1 MALNAV
7 VHKGGF
13 YAGLNPRDLS
23 FIDIVDFLLVG
34 RVLDIKI
41 VEPLPVNERNTLLFF
56 LSSVYEHSF
65 HYLSSNCCY
74 PRGRRLITGYNA
86 DGLPLP
92 DAVPECSMAGA
103 FLLMANDKSLTIK
116 EPAW

>member
-74 PRGRRLITGYNA
+74 P
-86 DGLPLP
+86 
-92 DAVPECSMAGA
+92 
-103 FLLMANDKSLTIK
+103 
-116 EPAW
+116 